1 MDSEL
6 TQQLAEL
13 PPVQWAEAQRRHRI
27 LSRYLA
33 EPDRTTA
40 VADRYAKE
48 MGVGRSLLYSLARI
62 LSERR
67 DGRSTRIFV
76 RSSAAAVDAGSA
88 AAVTDAMGA
97 LGAGAR
103 PTEVF
108 AEARR
113 LCIERGVPL
122 PSKRQIRTRHVR
134 PGAGKEAA
142 ARLRVDADV
151 ALDAGMLAL
160 SIDDHLEPKIAH
172 LVTLLDL
179 REGSVLDYLVT
190 AGVPTFR
197 DALTLLNR
205 MPVTEDRVK
214 LVLPIERLT
223 GPLRQDLAGRRSI
236 RIIKVRRLSPGS
248 AVRAVLGD
256 RLGRIPL
263 LRRSPSASAIKATSN
278 LQTVSAVVARLIDE
292 RIPKETNKEPGQP
305 LESPRAT

>member
-1 MDSEL
+1 MDSRL
-6 TQQLAEL
+6 TQNLAEL
-13 PPVQWAEAQRRHRI
+13 PPVQWAEAKRRHRI
-27 LSRYLA
+27 LTRYLA
-33 EPDRTTA
+33 GSDRTTE

-48 MGVGRSLLYSLARI
+48 MGVGRSLFYSLARV
-62 LSERR
+62 LRERR
-67 DGRSTRIFV
+67 DDRSTKAFS
-76 RSSAAAVDAGSA
+76 RSSAKAVDPRTA
-88 AAVTDAMGA
+88 AAVGDSMKA

-103 PTEVF
+103 PTAVF

-113 LCIERGVPL
+113 LCIERGDPL

-142 ARLRVDADV
+142 ARLRVDAHV

-179 REGSVLDYLVT
+179 REGSVLDHLIT

-205 MPVTEDRVK
+205 MPETEDPIR

-223 GPLRQDLAGRRSI
+223 GPLHQHLASRRSI
-236 RIIKVRRLSPGS
+236 RIVKVGRLSPGS

-263 LRRSPSASAIKATSN
+263 LRRSPSASATKTTSD
-278 LQTVSAVVARLIDE
+278 LQTVRAVVARLIDD
-292 RIPKETNKEPGQP
+292 RFPI
-305 LESPRAT
+305 